1 MIVSFVL
8 YLVILLG
15 LGLYAARFIRS
26 LKGFLLADR
35 SMGPF
40 VTAMSA
46 EASAMSGWLLI
57 AVPARAFT
65 YGLSAIWVGMACV
78 MGDAVSWLS
87 VSRRL
92 RRQTER
98 LRALT
103 LPEYFEKR
111 FAKEGG
117 YAVQLVATLGIMV
130 FMLIYLWAQ
139 FVAAGKAMS
148 AILDFVDY
156 SEATLLAAVIII
168 VYTLLGGFRAVAWT
182 DFLQGFMMLLALT
195 VLPLICLANVGGW
208 SALMGHLS
216 QVSAEMPGT
225 ASANLDHWF
234 AGLTGLVLFT
244 FLFEDAGVG
253 VGYVGQPHLCA
264 RYMAVRK
271 VAHLKTAFMVS
282 VCWNLLAV
290 SGAVLLGLTA
300 HYWYRFVTGAGGT
313 VESRLD
319 SALVFN
325 VEQVLPMMARQV
337 LDPWVAGIL
346 VSATL
351 AAIMSSADSFL
362 LSAASSM
369 TRDVYQRI
377 FRQQASERELLKI
390 SRVVTIGLGTGAL
403 ILALTTDPWDPEATV
418 YQLVL
423 YAWGGLSACFT
434 APLVMALFYRK
445 MTRAGCLAGILA
457 GAGTSLVWRNLEALS
472 SVAYELIPSVI
483 VSGCAIWLVSRLTRS
498 VDAG

>member
-1 MIVSFVL
+1 MILSFVL

-15 LGLYAARFIRS
+15 LGLYASRFIKS

-168 VYTLLGGFRAVAWT
+168 VYTLLGGFRPSPGPT
-182 DFLQGFMMLLALT
+182 SFR
-195 VLPLICLANVGGW
+195 
-208 SALMGHLS
+208 
-216 QVSAEMPGT
+216 VS
-225 ASANLDHWF
+225 
-234 AGLTGLVLFT
+234 
-244 FLFEDAGVG
+244 
-253 VGYVGQPHLCA
+253 
-264 RYMAVRK
+264 
-271 VAHLKTAFMVS
+271 
-282 VCWNLLAV
+282 
-290 SGAVLLGLTA
+290 
-300 HYWYRFVTGAGGT
+300 
-313 VESRLD
+313 
-319 SALVFN
+319 
-325 VEQVLPMMARQV
+325 
-337 LDPWVAGIL
+337 
-346 VSATL
+346 
-351 AAIMSSADSFL
+351 
-362 LSAASSM
+362 
-369 TRDVYQRI
+369 
-377 FRQQASERELLKI
+377 
-390 SRVVTIGLGTGAL
+390 
-403 ILALTTDPWDPEATV
+403 
-418 YQLVL
+418 
-423 YAWGGLSACFT
+423 
-434 APLVMALFYRK
+434 
-445 MTRAGCLAGILA
+445 
-457 GAGTSLVWRNLEALS
+457 
-472 SVAYELIPSVI
+472 
-483 VSGCAIWLVSRLTRS
+483 
-498 VDAG
+498 